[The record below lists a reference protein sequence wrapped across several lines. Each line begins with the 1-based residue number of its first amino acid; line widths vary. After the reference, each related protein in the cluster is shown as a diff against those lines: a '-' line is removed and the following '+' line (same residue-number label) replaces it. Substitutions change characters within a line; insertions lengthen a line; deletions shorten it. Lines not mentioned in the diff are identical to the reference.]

1 MKNLKLKHLVLI
13 GLALFLFSCGAH
25 EEKRSE
31 GKKGHKKTVEVT
43 EIQLLQPEKTVVIP
57 GELMPWESV
66 SIYSKVKGF
75 IKEMNV
81 DRGSLVHKGDVLV
94 VIEAPEF
101 KAELAKQHAYIEENR
116 AKFIASRATYKRLL
130 QTSKTAGAVSPNEL
144 DIAMSRMNADSS
156 NMVSAEAAYQ
166 QMHEIVNYLVI
177 KAPFD
182 GIIKERNVHPGA
194 LVGPEDGKESH
205 PPLLV
210 LDNESKLRVTV
221 AVPEVYSSEIEKK
234 CNIKFTVTAFPE
246 KVFTAC
252 LGRESGSLTENI
264 RSVMIEFDYINKNYE
279 LKPGMYA
286 DVSIPIQRTTP
297 TLYVPSSAV
306 VSSTERAFII
316 KVDKGGIA
324 EWIDVKKGNVV
335 DSLTE
340 IFGDVHKGEKIVVK
354 ASEEIRQGDTLTIKD
369 SKSFASVD

>member
-1 MKNLKLKHLVLI
+1 MKNLQIKYLVLTA
-13 GLALFLFSCGAH
+13 LTLFLFSCGAH
-25 EEKRSE
+25 EEKRHE
-31 GKKGHKKTVEVT
+31 EKKGQAKTVELT

-101 KAELAKQHAYIEENR
+101 KAELAKQHASIEENR

-156 NMVSAEAAYQ
+156 NMVSAQAAYQ

-194 LVGPEDGKESH
+194 LVGPEDGKEGH

-221 AVPEVYSSEIEKK
+221 AVPEIYSSEIEKK
-234 CNIKFTVTAFPE
+234 CNIKFKVSAFPE

-252 LGRESGSLTENI
+252 LGRESGSLNENI
-264 RSVMIEFDYINKNYE
+264 RSVLIEFDYINKNHD

-306 VSSTERAFII
+306 VSSTERAFVI

-324 EWIDVKKGNVV
+324 EWVDVKKGNVV

-340 IFGDVHKGEKIVVK
+340 IFGQVQKGEKIVVK
-354 ASEEIRQGDTLTIKD
+354 ASEEIRQGDTLSIKD
-369 SKSFASVD
+369 SKNFAKAE